1 MKINMKAFTKSYK
14 RKRLKAKIDLMEPTN
29 MGVHFPKKVSIKSG
43 YFRNKKELFPIRNW
57 KLLKQVSRATFYE
70 LPNKK
75 VIIVLPELEC
85 INTFGT
91 PTGRDKLGHRRQ
103 IILMHELLKR
113 RVNMEIPLGYFKAD
127 NRMYY
132 IIYAK
137 KRIPLSKRLDTT
149 NLEEKTKIARNL
161 GKELADLHNKGVVH
175 NHPCIKNWVI
185 NGDKPMLVD
194 SKAVIFKDD
203 FPRTTQNT
211 RRTVQWNE
219 MELEDLN
226 KLISE
231 FWYTPS
237 LQEVIKKNY
246 LKNKTN

>member
-14 RKRLKAKIDLMEPTN
+14 RKRLKSKIDLMEPTN
-29 MGVHFPKKVSIKSG
+29 LGVDFSKNVSIKSG
-43 YFRNKKELFPIRNW
+43 YFRNKKELFPIKNW

-85 INTFGT
+85 LNTLGA

-103 IILMHELLKR
+103 ILLMHELLKK

-127 NRMYY
+127 NKIYY

-137 KRIPLSKRLDTT
+137 KGIPLSERLHTA
-149 NLEEKTKIARNL
+149 NLEEKTKIAKNL

-175 NHPCIKNWVI
+175 NHPWIKNWVI
-185 NGDKPMLVD
+185 DGDKPMLVD

-203 FPRTTQNT
+203 FPRTTFVT
-211 RRTVQWNE
+211 KRTVQWSE
-219 MELEDLN
+219 METEDLD

-231 FWYTPS
+231 FWYTPT
-237 LQEVIKKNY
+237 LQKVIKKSY
-246 LKNKTN
+246 LKNKIN